1 MENKRAQETFVWNK
15 SRISYPA
22 DEYPESLY
30 IELSS
35 RCNFSCKGC
44 FREGFQESFGDMDD
58 ATLESI
64 LSSLARQQPE
74 KHEQPENREPPENRV
89 KRVFIGGIGEPL
101 LHPRFKWFF
110 QQLSGLVPAIELQSN
125 GSLLDDEMIAFLI
138 DAGLEK
144 LILSYETGSL
154 GHAAGSALD
163 DAATSAG
170 ASELPS
176 ASSQD
181 AISTSGP
188 GDLPGNDFPW
198 KVIERLKK
206 AKIRAGKRRPII
218 AIEWILSRESVKD
231 LEALGAA
238 VVAAKAEE
246 IIISNILP
254 LDEEGEKEILYRTD
268 GCRDGEG
275 DLLEPLFR
283 SIRHRVHY
291 RVPQFSLRTERY
303 CNFIE
308 KKSAVIR
315 WDGEVA
321 PCYRFLHDGTERV
334 DGKDMEL
341 ITHSFG
347 NIAEASPYD
356 IWNSREYIWFRISVS
371 HSLYPSCT
379 DCTLKAGCEY
389 LRDSSGNCWGIE
401 PSCGNCLW
409 ARQIILCP

>member
-1 MENKRAQETFVWNK
+1 MEKKSARETFVWNK
-15 SRISYPA
+15 TRISYPA

-44 FREGFQESFGDMDD
+44 FREGFQETFGDMDD
-58 ATLESI
+58 EILKSI
-64 LSSLARQQPE
+64 LSFLDRDEA
-74 KHEQPENREPPENRV
+74 KGRV
-89 KRVFIGGIGEPL
+89 RRVIIGGVGEPL
-101 LHPRFKWFF
+101 LHPRFTWFF
-110 QQLSGLVPAIELQSN
+110 QQLSGLVPAIEVQTN
-125 GSLLDDEMIAFLI
+125 GSFLDKGMIDFLVET
-138 DAGLEK
+138 GLDK
-144 LILSYETGSL
+144 LILSYETGAL
-154 GHAAGSALD
+154 GHAAGSNLE
-163 DAATSAG
+163 DAAVPAG
-170 ASELPS
+170 DSET
-176 ASSQD
+176 
-181 AISTSGP
+181 ISGLGSG
-188 GDLPGNDFPW
+188 DFPGNAFLW
-198 KVIERLKK
+198 KVIERMKD
-206 AKIRAGKRRPII
+206 ARIRAGKRRPLI
-218 AIEWILSRESVKD
+218 ALEWVLTRESLED
-231 LEALGAA
+231 LEAFGGA

-254 LDEEGEKEILYRTD
+254 IDEEGEKEILYRTD
-268 GCRDGEG
+268 GCREGKGE
-275 DLLEPLFR
+275 LLETLFR

-291 RVPQFSLRTERY
+291 TVPQFSLRTERY
-303 CNFIE
+303 CSFVE

-341 ITHSFG
+341 ISHSFG
-347 NIAEASPYD
+347 NIDKQSLYD

-371 HSLYPSCT
+371 QSLYPSCT

-409 ARQIILCP
+409 SRQIILCP